1 MAHAVLSASGA
12 SRWLACTPSAR
23 LEEQFPDSTSEYA
36 KEGTL
41 AHEVC
46 ELKVRKNLIEQMP
59 TRTYNTK
66 LKKLKENEL
75 WQDEMDKFTDVYLE
89 YIQELVHS
97 YSCTPAVMVEKKV
110 DFSQY
115 VPEGFGTADCIVIAE
130 GTMHII
136 DFKYGKGVAVSSENN
151 PQMKL
156 YALGAYL
163 EYSMLYPIEK
173 IKMAIVQPRLENE
186 ASESEIFVA
195 ELMDWAENVVKPL
208 AEKAY
213 KGEGT
218 YIAGNH
224 CRFCRAKAT
233 CRERARMN
241 LEASK
246 FEMRAGALLSDTE
259 VGEALKMAQDLA
271 KWAED
276 LKEYALTESLKGKII
291 PGWKAVEGRSVRAF
305 KDTDLAIKT
314 IIDSGIDEI
323 LLYDRKI
330 KTLAQIEKLL
340 GAKQFKE
347 LVGELVEKA
356 PGKPTLVLETDK
368 REKIV
373 NRITA
378 EEDFND
384 NYEEEK

>member
-1 MAHAVLSASGA
+1 MAHAILSASGA

-46 ELKVRKNLIEQMP
+46 ELKVRKNLIEQIP

-75 WQDEMDKFTDVYLE
+75 WQDEMDKFTDAYLE

-97 YSCTPAVMVEKKV
+97 YSCSPAVMVEKKV

-136 DFKYGKGVAVSSENN
+136 DFKYGKGVAISAENN

-314 IIDSGIDEI
+314 IVDSGIDEA
-323 LLYDRKI
+323 LLYERKQL
-330 KTLAQIEKLL
+330 TLAQIEKLL

>member
-46 ELKVRKNLIEQMP
+46 ELKVRKNLIELMS

-75 WQDEMDKFTDVYLE
+75 WQDEMDKFTDAYLE

-97 YSCTPAVMVEKKV
+97 YSCSPAVMVEKKV

-136 DFKYGKGVAVSSENN
+136 DFKYGKGVAVSAENN
-151 PQMKL
+151 SQMKL

-173 IKMAIVQPRLENE
+173 IRMAIIQPRLENE

-246 FEMRAGALLSDTE
+246 FEMKAGALLSDTE

-291 PGWKAVEGRSVRAF
+291 SGWKAVEGRSVRAF

-314 IIDSGIDEI
+314 IVDSGIDEA
-323 LLYDRKI
+323 LLYERKQL
-330 KTLAQIEKLL
+330 TLAQIEKLL

-368 REKIV
+368 RKKIV

>member
-59 TRTYNTK
+59 TRIYNTK

-75 WQDEMDKFTDVYLE
+75 WQDEMDKFTGAYLE
-89 YIQELVHS
+89 YIQKLVHS
-97 YSCTPAVMVEKKV
+97 YSCSPAVMVEKKV

-136 DFKYGKGVAVSSENN
+136 DFKYGKGVAVSAENN

-314 IIDSGIDEI
+314 IVDSGIDEI

>member
-1 MAHAVLSASGA
+1 MTHAVLSASGA

-97 YSCTPAVMVEKKV
+97 YSCSPAVMVEKKV

-136 DFKYGKGVAVSSENN
+136 DFKYGKGVAVSAENN

-213 KGEGT
+213 RGEGT
-218 YIAGNH
+218 YIAGSH

-241 LEASK
+241 LEVSK

-314 IIDSGIDEI
+314 IVDSGIDEA
-323 LLYDRKI
+323 LLYERKQL
-330 KTLAQIEKLL
+330 TLAQIEKLL

>member
-1 MAHAVLSASGA
+1 MAHAILSASGA

-97 YSCTPAVMVEKKV
+97 YSCSPAVMVEKKV

-136 DFKYGKGVAVSSENN
+136 DFKYGKGVAVSAENN

-246 FEMRAGALLSDTE
+246 FEMKTGALLSDTE

-314 IIDSGIDEI
+314 IIDSGIEEA
-323 LLYDRKI
+323 LLYERKQL
-330 KTLAQIEKLL
+330 TLAQIEKLL

>member
-1 MAHAVLSASGA
+1 
-12 SRWLACTPSAR
+12 
-23 LEEQFPDSTSEYA
+23 
-36 KEGTL
+36 
-41 AHEVC
+41 
-46 ELKVRKNLIEQMP
+46 MP

-97 YSCTPAVMVEKKV
+97 YSCSPAVMVEKKV

-136 DFKYGKGVAVSSENN
+136 DFKYGKGVAVSAENN

-246 FEMRAGALLSDTE
+246 FEMKAGALLSDTE

-291 PGWKAVEGRSVRAF
+291 SGWKAVEGRSVRAF

-314 IIDSGIDEI
+314 IVDSGIDEA
-323 LLYDRKI
+323 LLYERKQL
-330 KTLAQIEKLL
+330 TLAQIEKLL

>member
-75 WQDEMDKFTDVYLE
+75 WQDEMDKSTDVYLE

-97 YSCTPAVMVEKKV
+97 YSCSPAVMVEKKV

-136 DFKYGKGVAVSSENN
+136 DFKYGKGVAVSAENN

-173 IKMAIVQPRLENE
+173 IKMTIVQPRLENE

-314 IIDSGIDEI
+314 IVDSGIDEA
-323 LLYDRKI
+323 LLYERKQL
-330 KTLAQIEKLL
+330 TLAQIEKLL

-368 REKIV
+368 RKKIV

>member
-1 MAHAVLSASGA
+1 MAHAILSASGA

-59 TRTYNTK
+59 TRIYNTK

-75 WQDEMDKFTDVYLE
+75 WQDEMDKFTDAYLE

-97 YSCTPAVMVEKKV
+97 YSCSPAVMVEKKV

-136 DFKYGKGVAVSSENN
+136 DFKYGKGVAVSAENN

-314 IIDSGIDEI
+314 IVDSGIDEI

>member
-59 TRTYNTK
+59 TRIYNTK

-75 WQDEMDKFTDVYLE
+75 WQDEMDKFTDAYLE
-89 YIQELVHS
+89 YIQKLVHS
-97 YSCTPAVMVEKKV
+97 YSCSPAVMVEKKV

-136 DFKYGKGVAVSSENN
+136 DFKYGKGVAVSAENN

-314 IIDSGIDEI
+314 IVDSGIDEA
-323 LLYDRKI
+323 LLYERKQL
-330 KTLAQIEKLL
+330 TLAQIEKLL

>member
-1 MAHAVLSASGA
+1 MAHAILSASGA

-75 WQDEMDKFTDVYLE
+75 WQDEMDKFTDAYLE

-97 YSCTPAVMVEKKV
+97 YSCSPAVMVEKKV

-136 DFKYGKGVAVSSENN
+136 DFKYGKGVAISAENN

-314 IIDSGIDEI
+314 IVDSGIDEA
-323 LLYDRKI
+323 LLYERKQL
-330 KTLAQIEKLL
+330 TLAQIEKLL

>member
-46 ELKVRKNLIEQMP
+46 ELKVRKNLIELMS

-75 WQDEMDKFTDVYLE
+75 WQDEMDKFTDAYLE

-97 YSCTPAVMVEKKV
+97 YSCSPAVMVEKKV

-136 DFKYGKGVAVSSENN
+136 DFKYGKGVAVSAENN
-151 PQMKL
+151 SQMKL

-173 IKMAIVQPRLENE
+173 IRMAIIQPRLENE

-246 FEMRAGALLSDTE
+246 FEMKAGALLSDTE

-291 PGWKAVEGRSVRAF
+291 SGWKAVEGRSVRAF

-314 IIDSGIDEI
+314 IVDSGIDEA
-323 LLYDRKI
+323 LLYERKQL
-330 KTLAQIEKLL
+330 TLAQIEKLL

>member
-1 MAHAVLSASGA
+1 MAHAILSASGA

-75 WQDEMDKFTDVYLE
+75 WQDEMDKFTDAYLE
-89 YIQELVHS
+89 YIQKLVHS
-97 YSCTPAVMVEKKV
+97 YSCSPAVMVEKKV

-136 DFKYGKGVAVSSENN
+136 DFKYGKGVAISAENN

-218 YIAGNH
+218 YIAGSH

-314 IIDSGIDEI
+314 IVDSGIDEA
-323 LLYDRKI
+323 LLYERKQL
-330 KTLAQIEKLL
+330 TLAQIEKLL

>member
-46 ELKVRKNLIEQMP
+46 ELKVRKNLIELMS

-75 WQDEMDKFTDVYLE
+75 WQDEMDKFTDAYLE

-97 YSCTPAVMVEKKV
+97 YSCSPAVMVEKKI

-136 DFKYGKGVAVSSENN
+136 DFKYGKGVAVSAENN
-151 PQMKL
+151 SQMKL

-173 IKMAIVQPRLENE
+173 IRMAIIQPRLENE

-246 FEMRAGALLSDTE
+246 FEMKAGALLSDTE

-291 PGWKAVEGRSVRAF
+291 PGWKAVEGRSVRVF

>member
-1 MAHAVLSASGA
+1 MAHAILSASGA

-46 ELKVRKNLIEQMP
+46 ELKVRKNLIEQIP

-97 YSCTPAVMVEKKV
+97 YSCSPAVMVEKKV

-136 DFKYGKGVAVSSENN
+136 DFKYGKGVAISAENN

-314 IIDSGIDEI
+314 IVDSGIDEA
-323 LLYDRKI
+323 LLYERKQL
-330 KTLAQIEKLL
+330 TLAQIEKLL

>member
-12 SRWLACTPSAR
+12 SRWLVCTPSAR

-46 ELKVRKNLIEQMP
+46 ELKVRKNLIELMS

-75 WQDEMDKFTDVYLE
+75 WQDEMDKFTDAYLE

-97 YSCTPAVMVEKKV
+97 YSCSPAVMVEKKV

-136 DFKYGKGVAVSSENN
+136 DFKYGKGVAVSAENN
-151 PQMKL
+151 SQMKL

-173 IKMAIVQPRLENE
+173 IRMAIIQPRLENE

-246 FEMRAGALLSDTE
+246 FEMKAGALLSDTE

-291 PGWKAVEGRSVRAF
+291 SGWKAVEGRSVRAF

-314 IIDSGIDEI
+314 IVDSGIDEA
-323 LLYDRKI
+323 LLYERKQL
-330 KTLAQIEKLL
+330 TLAQIEKLL

>member
-1 MAHAVLSASGA
+1 MAHAILSASGA

-75 WQDEMDKFTDVYLE
+75 WQDEMDKFTDAYLE

-97 YSCTPAVMVEKKV
+97 YSCSPAVMVEKKV

-136 DFKYGKGVAVSSENN
+136 DFKYGKGVAVSAENN

-173 IKMAIVQPRLENE
+173 IRMAIIQPRLENE

-195 ELMDWAENVVKPL
+195 ELIDWAENVVKPL

-246 FEMRAGALLSDTE
+246 FEMKAGALLSDTE

-314 IIDSGIDEI
+314 IVDSGIDEA
-323 LLYDRKI
+323 LLYERKQL
-330 KTLAQIEKLL
+330 TLAQIEKLL

>member
-46 ELKVRKNLIEQMP
+46 ELKVRKNLIELMS

-75 WQDEMDKFTDVYLE
+75 WQDEMDKFTDAYLE

-97 YSCTPAVMVEKKV
+97 YSCSPAVMVEKKV

-136 DFKYGKGVAVSSENN
+136 DFKYGKGVAVSAENN

-173 IKMAIVQPRLENE
+173 IRMAIIQPRLENE

-314 IIDSGIDEI
+314 IIDSGIDEA
-323 LLYDRKI
+323 LLYERKQL
-330 KTLAQIEKLL
+330 TLAQIEKLL
-340 GAKQFKE
+340 GTKQFKE

>member
-46 ELKVRKNLIEQMP
+46 ELKVRKNLIELMS

-75 WQDEMDKFTDVYLE
+75 WQDEMDKFTDAYLE

-97 YSCTPAVMVEKKV
+97 YSCSPAVMVEKKV

-136 DFKYGKGVAVSSENN
+136 DFKYGKGVAVSAENN
-151 PQMKL
+151 SQMKL

-173 IKMAIVQPRLENE
+173 IRMAIIQPRLENE

-246 FEMRAGALLSDTE
+246 FEMKAGALLSDTE

-314 IIDSGIDEI
+314 IVDSGIDEA
-323 LLYDRKI
+323 LLYERKQL
-330 KTLAQIEKLL
+330 TLAQIEKLL

>member
-66 LKKLKENEL
+66 LKKIKENEL

-89 YIQELVHS
+89 YIQKLVHS
-97 YSCTPAVMVEKKV
+97 YSCSPAVMVEKKV

-136 DFKYGKGVAVSSENN
+136 DFKYGKGVAVSAENN

-314 IIDSGIDEI
+314 IVDSGIDEI

>member
-1 MAHAVLSASGA
+1 MAHAILSASGA

-75 WQDEMDKFTDVYLE
+75 WQDEMDKFTDAYLE

-97 YSCTPAVMVEKKV
+97 YSCSPAVMVEKKV

-136 DFKYGKGVAVSSENN
+136 DFKYGKGVAVSAENN

-314 IIDSGIDEI
+314 IVDSGIDEA
-323 LLYDRKI
+323 LLYERKQL
-330 KTLAQIEKLL
+330 TLAQIEKLL

>member
-97 YSCTPAVMVEKKV
+97 YSCSPAVMVEKKV

-136 DFKYGKGVAVSSENN
+136 DFKYGKGVAVSAENN

-195 ELMDWAENVVKPL
+195 ELMEWAENVVKPL

-246 FEMRAGALLSDTE
+246 FEMKTGALLSDTE

-314 IIDSGIDEI
+314 IIDSGIEEA
-323 LLYDRKI
+323 LLYERKQL
-330 KTLAQIEKLL
+330 TLAQIEKLL

>member
-1 MAHAVLSASGA
+1 MAHAILSASGA

-97 YSCTPAVMVEKKV
+97 YSCSPAVMVEKKV

-218 YIAGNH
+218 YIAGSH

-314 IIDSGIDEI
+314 IVDSGIDEA
-323 LLYDRKI
+323 LLYERKQL
-330 KTLAQIEKLL
+330 TLAQIEKLL